1 MDKALKKG
9 KKNLKYSRYIISI
22 NPLVPKLASSDYTE
36 ESLRE
41 KLEQS
46 KRIFTKAN
54 IKPYIYFATQE
65 KHTFESHILDVT
77 SEGVIED
84 GNSMRVGLHIHI
96 YCEIKHN
103 SNIRL
108 NFQKIRAVLKK
119 LFNKTVHFNARIIRS
134 SPERN
139 DIQTVLQ
146 YIRKNSSQKDA
157 LPKSKE

>member
-1 MDKALKKG
+1 MDKAPKKG
-9 KKNLKYSRYIISI
+9 KKVKYSRYIITI

-65 KHTFESHILDVT
+65 KHTFETHILDVT
-77 SEGVIED
+77 SEGVIES

-96 YCEIKHN
+96 YCGIKHN

-119 LFNKTVHFNARIIRS
+119 LFNNKSVHFNARIIRS
-134 SPERN
+134 GPEHN

-146 YIRKNSSQKDA
+146 YIRKNSSAKDA